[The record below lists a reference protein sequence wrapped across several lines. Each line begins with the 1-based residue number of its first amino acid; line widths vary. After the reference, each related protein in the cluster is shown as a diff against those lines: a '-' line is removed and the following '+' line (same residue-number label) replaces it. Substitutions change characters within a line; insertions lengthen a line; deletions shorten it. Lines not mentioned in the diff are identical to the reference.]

1 MAEEAE
7 AETAAA
13 RAAAAWVVAA
23 IGRDEVVLCDFL
35 VCGWD
40 RFTST
45 APPVCKTGEQ
55 KNRYSSII
63 FVRLSTLQS
72 QEKVASG
79 GCARTP
85 VRCRGWKRGLVA
97 GS

>member
-13 RAAAAWVVAA
+13 RAAAAWVGAARVVAA

-55 KNRYSSII
+55 RNRYSGI
-63 FVRLSTLQS
+63 
-72 QEKVASG
+72 K
-79 GCARTP
+79 
-85 VRCRGWKRGLVA
+85 
-97 GS
+97 